1 MQLDCVSELLEYS
14 GNSLLHHLLNT
25 GDLDNSDE
33 NDKGRE
39 IVSKLCFP
47 MAVDPFDGIE
57 MIDTVL
63 EEREHDFGIP
73 KTFSTAMIALACFSF
88 TVLVYK
94 NSPKRGRKFVSVPH
108 CAAIIVQIVCVNLPF
123 LVICAMVFV
132 MFGKEESIFIAKN
145 GIAMVL
151 SILEI
156 CNLRR
161 LRRVG
166 QEDEVVK
173 NKYFFV
179 APRFHFKISNAL
191 SSFYYLFHTTNCHFK

>member
-47 MAVDPFDGIE
+47 MAVDLFDGIE

-108 CAAIIVQIVCVNLPF
+108 CAAIL
-123 LVICAMVFV
+123 
-132 MFGKEESIFIAKN
+132 
-145 GIAMVL
+145 
-151 SILEI
+151 
-156 CNLRR
+156 
-161 LRRVG
+161 
-166 QEDEVVK
+166 
-173 NKYFFV
+173 
-179 APRFHFKISNAL
+179 FK
-191 SSFYYLFHTTNCHFK
+191 